1 MRRSTRLQGLESEI
15 NKRLQEEEE
24 EQVAQPPTP

>member
-1 MRRSTRLQGLESEI
+1 ME

-24 EQVAQPPTP
+24 KAIEDNRKKSKKPTKAEL